1 MNQMTMIAKSIEM
14 EFVVLETKLI
24 IGLLGIV

>member
-1 MNQMTMIAKSIEM
+1 MNQMTKIAKSIEM